1 MLLWKN
7 PRIIHNLITPNDNYF
22 LNSTCRQVIFCTPDY
37 YELNWIWLSYSEN
50 PPKPILFIYIGLI
63 LMTIF
68 LQIGIQVGRQKMSL
82 VIPLN
87 QPKDLQSTL
96 LLGYFLTLLSIFF
109 GLEKM

>member
-1 MLLWKN
+1 MAPDDK
-7 PRIIHNLITPNDNYF
+7 YF
-22 LNSTCRQVIFCTPDY
+22 LNSICRQVIFCTPDY

-68 LQIGIQVGRQKMSL
+68 LQIGIQVGHQKISL